1 MNGRHVFSRTK
12 EGVGLVSQVHGEL
25 LTVHGNRLEIRGA
38 WRVTEGLTS
47 RHEEETEQNT
57 RMEGDQIRVI
67 FGVLKGITNLLVI
80 AYR

>member
-1 MNGRHVFSRTK
+1 MFSRTK

-25 LTVHGNRLEIRGA
+25 LTVPGNRLEIRGA

-47 RHEEETEQNT
+47 RLEEETEQNT

-80 AYR
+80 A